1 MKSDV
6 YDYRVWFW
14 GECGLEDS
22 FADTVS
28 EKDRFLLFPCRS
40 LLGSPLYVVLA
51 DCNVAN
57 NTSVEVVQA
66 IPAQNITR
74 CIPQMCRVINKY
86 HWKSRPTDEMLLLFT
101 KGKTIVASP
110 LKRITKI

>member
-1 MKSDV
+1 MAPYRAAIKNEDAQKKRISHQGQNPGVKFDV

-14 GECGLEDS
+14 GECCLEDS

-51 DCNVAN
+51 ECNVAN
-57 NTSVEVVQA
+57 NTSVEATQA
-66 IPAQNITR
+66 
-74 CIPQMCRVINKY
+74 
-86 HWKSRPTDEMLLLFT
+86 
-101 KGKTIVASP
+101 ASP
-110 LKRITKI
+110 EYYSLYPTNVQSNKQVSLEE